1 MVGLRHLPFAPA
13 SRDHLNF
20 EVLAEQVKRQ
30 RPNVNEDGPQLT
42 PHASRVPMKCIGIV
56 GHPLPLGEGL
66 EFLHSPLSPLGE
78 RGPGV
83 RGSLA
88 NAHSGSIV
96 KN

>member
-1 MVGLRHLPFAPA
+1 MMGSGAEDSKSDVKETGGLRSL
-13 SRDHLNF
+13 
-20 EVLAEQVKRQ
+20 LAL
-30 RPNVNEDGPQLT
+30 QLT
-42 PHASRVPMKCIGIV
+42 PHPARVPMKCIGIV